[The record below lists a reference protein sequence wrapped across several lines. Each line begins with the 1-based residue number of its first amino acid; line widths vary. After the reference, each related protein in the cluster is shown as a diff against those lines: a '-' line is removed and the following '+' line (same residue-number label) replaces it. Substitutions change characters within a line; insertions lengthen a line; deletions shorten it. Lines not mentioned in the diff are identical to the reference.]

1 MSDKNIY
8 LDIVD
13 NAVLGNPVDAGKSI
27 ENAINGKISDLLNT
41 YKKDLSDG
49 VFADEEEFDEEEFD
63 DEEVEEEDLLDSED

>member
-49 VFADEEEFDEEEFD
+49 VFVDDEEFD
-63 DEEVEEEDLLDSED
+63 DEEVEEEDEDLLDSED

>member
-49 VFADEEEFDEEEFD
+49 VFADEEEFD
-63 DEEVEEEDLLDSED
+63 DEEVEEEDEDLLDSED